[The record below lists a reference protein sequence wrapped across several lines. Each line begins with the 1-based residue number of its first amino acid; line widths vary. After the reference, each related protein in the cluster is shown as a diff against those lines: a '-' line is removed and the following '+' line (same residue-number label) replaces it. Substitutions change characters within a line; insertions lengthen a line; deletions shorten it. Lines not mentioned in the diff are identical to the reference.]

1 MPSYAEPDPTVPI
14 DRHYPSI
21 IAVTPTIL
29 VVSDGAGYIQV
40 FQQNVETEN
49 KISASTLGTVVYE
62 GDGTEGISPVP
73 CTLLAGRLVNDAI
86 ILVLYS
92 NVASTSTK
100 FNICT
105 MELTLQPP
113 ALKLL
118 YMQRGSQVP
127 EYVSLD
133 DDFAIFGSET
143 QYEVVKRADEDVKMM
158 TEEEEKAV
166 DKEARDI
173 ALHKVPPYSWTQD
186 QTDITMQFVLPAG
199 TPKAAISCAFT
210 NQHLNLIIR
219 AQDVDISYP
228 YRKLWSTVKAD
239 ECIWTL
245 EPTTGLFTIFLV
257 KRDEHTRWPHIFDT
271 DDGVLE
277 TLDKNRLVEIA
288 ERLEKFTSTK
298 EETGNGPTVQT
309 HQHTVGADIDED
321 IDQDGQPIRFTV
333 LNKRGEITEQISSAG
348 SEWLCNAF
356 GTNPSVCVKA
366 DVDGQ
371 VYTFERKGIIIEPK
385 HVATFDAFAFVQAS
399 KRDSRYVKLDPSYQF
414 AIIVESNRNAYIYYR
429 HGDKRTIEKQT
440 LVDLTQGRNIDILGV
455 QLVLDRVVM
464 ILTEVE
470 IITLI
475 V

>member
-1 MPSYAEPDPTVPI
+1 M
-14 DRHYPSI
+14 
-21 IAVTPTIL
+21 
-29 VVSDGAGYIQV
+29 SDGSGSIQV
-40 FQQNVETEN
+40 LQQDVGAKDTV
-49 KISASTLGTVVYE
+49 STSVLASLSYE

-73 CTLLAGRLVNDAI
+73 CTLLAGRLVGDAI
-86 ILVLYS
+86 VLVMYS

-118 YMQRGSQVP
+118 YMQRGNQVP
-127 EYVSLD
+127 AYVSID
-133 DDFAIFGSET
+133 DDYAIFGSET
-143 QYEVVKRADEDVKMM
+143 QYEVVKRADEDVNML

-166 DKEARDI
+166 DKEARNI
-173 ALHKVPPYSWTQD
+173 ALHKAPPYSWTQD

-210 NQHLNLIIR
+210 NQHINLIIR

-228 YRKLWSTVKAD
+228 YRKLWGTVRAD
-239 ECIWTL
+239 ECTWTL
-245 EPTTGLFTIFLV
+245 EPNTGLFTIFLA
-257 KRDEHTRWPHIFDT
+257 KQDEYTRWPYIFDA

-277 TLDKNRLVEIA
+277 TLDKSRLAEIA
-288 ERLEKFTSTK
+288 ERLEKFTSAN
-298 EETGNGPTVQT
+298 EETGKGPVVQT

-321 IDQDGQPIRFTV
+321 IDQDGQPIRFVV
-333 LNKRGEITEQISSAG
+333 LNKKGELTEQISSGG
-348 SEWLCNAF
+348 SEWLCNSF
-356 GTNPSVCVKA
+356 GSSPSVCVKS

-371 VYTFERKGIIIEPK
+371 VYAFERKGIIIEPK

-399 KRDSRYVKLDPSYQF
+399 KRDSRYVRFDPDYQF

-429 HGDKRTIEKQT
+429 HGDKRPVEKQT
-440 LVDLTQGRNIDILGV
+440 LVDLTLGRDVDILGV

-475 V
+475 I